1 LKLKRST
8 ILLFIGATA
17 LLLSACGPV
26 HVDPKWASI
35 STVGDEQLIA
45 VAFGDRLTLIDPAD
59 GRPVELLNPEGEPRL
74 DDQGNPRIWEFRT
87 TDNQQTRFFS
97 APVETAEDRLLV
109 GSYDRRLL
117 EADLISPDISVGSPV
132 TVDPDQFLVAS
143 PVVDDGLIFVGLSD
157 HDMVALD
164 ADNPTDTIWRFS
176 TQYGVWDSPVV
187 VEDVIYFASMDHNL
201 YALDKASGEL
211 LWSTNL
217 QGAVPSS
224 PLYADGVLYV
234 GSFARKVFALDA
246 ATGEILAEHPTSEWV
261 WGTPTLVDGTLY
273 VADMGGF
280 VYALRLEGGSFT
292 EVWAPQVSQLA
303 IATTP
308 LVTDEFVIVGSR
320 DRNVYWLDREDGS
333 TTYAREV
340 GGEVLADP
348 LLVEANDDI
357 GQSLVVVNTSTLQ
370 ELLVAFT
377 LDDGQRLWA
386 YGR

>member
-1 LKLKRST
+1 MKLKRST

-59 GRPVELLNPEGEPRL
+59 GRPVELLNPEGQPRL

-97 APVETAEDRLLV
+97 APVEITEDRLLV

-117 EADLISPDISVGSPV
+117 EADLISPDISVGTPV

-143 PVVDDGLIFVGLSD
+143 PVVDDGMIFVGLSD

-164 ADNPTDTIWRFS
+164 ADSPTDTLWRFS

-246 ATGEILAEHPTSEWV
+246 ATGEIVAEHPTSEWV